1 MASTTYTRQA
11 DAIDV
16 RVGSPQHVPG
26 PAATA
31 GDVLAEAMAFC
42 AHKIGVEGPEA
53 VADLLR
59 RDDRDACGYCLYGI
73 AKYVASSLG
82 AMDDQ
87 VKAVYVFDHD
97 ATPEDLCFGTLGR
110 GAPLVHL
117 IVWTVRKTAAS
128 RALLAALDRALAQA
142 YADLLER
149 PPLES
154 MLDVQVVDDADVEN
168 RRGHGALLHALH
180 QRPVQVWE
188 R

>member
-1 MASTTYTRQA
+1 MYTRQA
-11 DAIDV
+11 DTIDV
-16 RVGSPQHVPG
+16 RVGSPRHAPDLADT
-26 PAATA
+26 AAN
-31 GDVLAEAMAFC
+31 VLAEAMAFC
-42 AHKIGVEGPEA
+42 AHKMGVEGPEA

-59 RDDRDACGYCLYGI
+59 RDDRDACGYCLYGV
-73 AKYVASSLG
+73 AKHVASSLG

-87 VKAVYVFDHD
+87 VKAVYVFDYD

-117 IVWTVRKTAAS
+117 IVWTARKTAAS
-128 RALLAALDRALAQA
+128 RALLAGLDRALAQT
-142 YADLLER
+142 YADLFGR
-149 PPLES
+149 PQLES
-154 MLDVQVVDDADVEN
+154 LLDVQMIDDDDVEH